1 MGCNSCATKSC
12 STTPKGCRSN
22 GNCGTSS
29 CGQLSTYNWLS
40 DVPKT
45 NQKPFLGVE
54 VRFKADRKEIFYNSS
69 EMSLLSGDIIVVEGV
84 FGYDV
89 GVVSLVGELVRLQMQ
104 KKLKHTKIK
113 ELKEI
118 YRKATEQDVEL
129 WRESVALEEKSLYKV
144 KEITK
149 KLNLDMKVLDVEFQG
164 DKKKITIFYTAEKR
178 VDFRELIKQLSSHLR
193 VRVEMRQIGLRQE
206 AAKLGGIGVCGREL
220 CCSTWL
226 TDFRPVTTSSARYQQ
241 LSINPQKLSGQ
252 CGKLKCCLNFE
263 LDTYLEELQDFPKT
277 NTTLKTK
284 KGNAKF
290 VKMDVFKKTMYY
302 TYPKDSLADLI
313 EVKVERVHEIIK
325 MNKKNNK
332 PLDLVEEHS
341 SNKTNNY
348 NNNITQ
354 DSITRFDKKI
364 KI

>member
-1 MGCNSCATKSC
+1 
-12 STTPKGCRSN
+12 
-22 GNCGTSS
+22 
-29 CGQLSTYNWLS
+29 
-40 DVPKT
+40 
-45 NQKPFLGVE
+45 
-54 VRFKADRKEIFYNSS
+54 
-69 EMSLLSGDIIVVEGV
+69 
-84 FGYDV
+84 
-89 GVVSLVGELVRLQMQ
+89 
-104 KKLKHTKIK
+104 
-113 ELKEI
+113 
-118 YRKATEQDVEL
+118 
-129 WRESVALEEKSLYKV
+129 
-144 KEITK
+144 
-149 KLNLDMKVLDVEFQG
+149 MKVLDVEFQG

-178 VDFRELIKQLSSHLR
+178 VDFRELIKQLSSQLR

-263 LDTYLEELQDFPKT
+263 LDSYLEELQAFPKT

-302 TYPKDSLADLI
+302 IYPKDSLAELI

-332 PLDLVEEHS
+332 PLDLVEEHNI
-341 SNKTNNY
+341 NKTNNY

-354 DSITRFDKKI
+354 DNITRFDKKI